1 MMRLPRCVSSSAL
14 VFGSVFGLAMLSGGT
29 ADAGHAHFSGSVR
42 IGGHFRGGVSVH
54 VGRSFARPA
63 IRPRVWVGGRW
74 WYHGYYWPRPYFYY
88 YYPYTYGPESYGGYG
103 NSYYPVQPGAGGP
116 GTVAM
121 AAPRRREQPLPVFG
135 IGVFGGGTAIH
146 DQHEAKEFGAL
157 IRLRLSPSLLL
168 EGELAKDTLDG
179 DTAAPH
185 CTQLGPCPLVAVNG
199 QRVDRRIG
207 GSLIWELG
215 ARNML
220 APYLLVGGGVQQA
233 KVSNGDFFNSDF
245 STTQDF
251 GEVGVGLR
259 LALSRTVHI
268 AADIRAGRR
277 KTIDSSDQGGSVTFR
292 TIDPPS
298 GGSNNDTEDYT
309 RARVAA
315 ILNF

>member
-14 VFGSVFGLAMLSGGT
+14 VFGSVFGLAMLSGGA

-42 IGGHFRGGVSVH
+42 IGGHFRSSVSVRF
-54 VGRSFARPA
+54 GRSFARPVV
-63 IRPRVWVGGRW
+63 RPRVWVGGRW
-74 WYHGYYWPRPYFYY
+74 SYHSYYWPRPYFYY
-88 YYPYTYGPESYGGYG
+88 YYPYNYYPESGYGG
-103 NSYYPVQPGAGGP
+103 SYYPVQPGAGGP
-116 GTVAM
+116 GTVAE

-146 DQHEAKEFGAL
+146 DMHEGKEFGAL
-157 IRLRLSPSLLL
+157 IRLRLSPSLLI

-179 DTAAPH
+179 DTSLCNGPGIN
-185 CTQLGPCPLVAVNG
+185 CTLAAVNG
-199 QRVDRRIG
+199 ERIDRRIG

-215 ARNML
+215 ARNAL

-233 KVSNGDFFNSDF
+233 KVSAGDFFHSDF
-245 STTQDF
+245 TTTQDF
-251 GEVGVGLR
+251 GEIGVGLR
-259 LALSRTVHI
+259 LALSRTVHL

-277 KTIDSSDQGGSVTFR
+277 KTIDSNNQDQSVVFR
-292 TIDPPS
+292 TIDPPA

-309 RARVAA
+309 RARIAA

>member
-42 IGGHFRGGVSVH
+42 IGGHFRAGVSVH
-54 VGRSFARPA
+54 VGRSFARP
-63 IRPRVWVGGRW
+63 IVRPRVWVGGRW

-88 YYPYTYGPESYGGYG
+88 YYPYNYYPESYYGG
-103 NSYYPVQPGAGGP
+103 SYYPVQPGAGGP
-116 GTVAM
+116 GAVAV
-121 AAPRRREQPLPVFG
+121 AAPRRREPPLPVFG

-146 DQHEAKEFGAL
+146 DMHEGKEFGAL
-157 IRLRLSPSLLL
+157 IRLRLSPSLLI

-179 DTAAPH
+179 DVSGSSCAVNAP
-185 CTQLGPCPLVAVNG
+185 CTLVAVNG

-245 STTQDF
+245 TTTQDF

-259 LALSRTVHI
+259 LALSRTVHV

-277 KTIDSSDQGGSVTFR
+277 KTIDSSNGDQAVSFR
-292 TIDPPS
+292 TIEPPS
-298 GGSNNDTEDYT
+298 GGTNNDTEDYT
-309 RARVAA
+309 RARIAA